1 MAQNAGERRVAR
13 RSKDELEKLKVAGQI
28 VGETLDLVR
37 ARIAPGV
44 TTLELDK
51 LAEDHIR
58 ARGAVPSFKGYR
70 GYPAATCIQ
79 VDDVVVHGIPDET
92 VLEAGQVV
100 GVDLGVYCN
109 GYHGDAA
116 FTTIVGQSEKDHELL
131 EVTHGALM
139 AGLAQARSGN
149 KLKRIS
155 KAVQEYVE
163 SRGYSVV
170 RQLTGHGI
178 GQQMHEPPQ
187 IPNFYSPGAFED
199 YELVLQPGMVLAIE
213 PMVNAGS
220 AQVQV
225 DEEDGWTVRT
235 ADGELSAHFEH
246 DVVVTDSE
254 PLILSLA
261 EGAKLL
267 SDVAGYQQA

>member
-1 MAQNAGERRVAR
+1 MAAKGSKRRVAR

-28 VGETLDLVR
+28 VGETLDLLR
-37 ARIAPGV
+37 GQIAPGV
-44 TTLELDK
+44 TTSQLDK

-58 ARGAVPSFKGYR
+58 SRGALPSFKGYR

-79 VDDVVVHGIPDET
+79 IDDVVVHGIPDET
-92 VLEAGQVV
+92 ALEAGQIV
-100 GVDLGVYCN
+100 GVDLGAYCE

-116 FTTIVGQSEKDHELL
+116 FTTVVGQSEEGHELL
-131 EVTHGALM
+131 EVTRGGLM
-139 AGLAQARSGN
+139 AGLSQARPGN

-178 GQQMHEPPQ
+178 GQEMHEPPQ

-199 YELVLQPGMVLAIE
+199 YELVLRSGMVLAIE
-213 PMVNAGS
+213 PMVNEGIE
-220 AQVQV
+220 QVQV
-225 DEEDGWTVRT
+225 DEDGWTVRT
-235 ADGELSAHFEH
+235 ADGKMSAHFEH
-246 DVVVTDSE
+246 TVVVTETE
-254 PLILSLA
+254 PLILTLA
-261 EGAKLL
+261 QGAKYL
-267 SDVAGYQQA
+267 SYV

>member
-1 MAQNAGERRVAR
+1 MAKNARRRYVAR
-13 RSKDELEKLKVAGQI
+13 RSKEELEKLKVAGQI

-37 ARIAPGV
+37 GRIAPGV

-51 LAEDHIR
+51 LAEEHIR
-58 ARGAVPSFKGYR
+58 ARQAVPSFKGYR

-79 VDDVVVHGIPDET
+79 IDDVVVHGIPDET
-92 VLEAGQVV
+92 ALEAGQIV
-100 GVDLGVYCN
+100 GVDLGAYCE

-116 FTTIVGQSEKDHELL
+116 FTTIVDQSEEGHELL
-131 EVTHGALM
+131 EVTRGALM
-139 AGLAQARSGN
+139 AGIAQARPGK
-149 KLKRIS
+149 KLKQIS

-163 SRGYSVV
+163 SHGYSVV

-178 GQQMHEPPQ
+178 GQEMHEPPQ

-213 PMVNAGS
+213 PMVNAGTE
-220 AQVQV
+220 QVKV
-225 DEEDGWTVRT
+225 DEDGWTVRT

-267 SDVAGYQQA
+267 SDVRDKW